1 MVDPLYLLRIC
12 WKGQLN
18 SQEHN
23 YEFRSFYFQ
32 FLSEQFQLRAVTN
45 SFEFKI
51 FWHGLL
57 ILCNPIYP
65 GAELVSTKSQTLSW
79 NPCITLLHCIDLHFC
94 QALKWPDSRCWPF
107 YCNIGCLFSDSYI
120 ATHRVMPGLWHYHLG
135 GVPGKR
141 SLVRKWMN
149 CAIVPPNPTQ
159 VGELCQFDE

>member
-1 MVDPLYLLRIC
+1 MIDPLYLLRIC

-107 YCNIGCLFSDSYI
+107 YCNIGWFLQPFLWFIYCNTQSYAGI
-120 ATHRVMPGLWHYHLG
+120 MTLSFGGSAREEKLG
-135 GVPGKR
+135 
-141 SLVRKWMN
+141 
-149 CAIVPPNPTQ
+149 A
-159 VGELCQFDE
+159 